1 MPRAMLDL
9 CRSAAEV
16 SAAVDLCD
24 MLSYKDRQAVISY
37 RALAAKW
44 GGSWNV
50 WSVRR
55 FIGKL
60 SAFVTVT
67 TDESGKTRL
76 VSPKSATPSAT
87 LSATP
92 SATPKT
98 HDMSD
103 LDSSG
108 ATPSATRMQHQV
120 QHIYNQYNT
129 RNNTLLTESNSRA
142 PAYTHTREVE
152 AFAELYG
159 PGFDFGFVD
168 DGMAAPFLAWLTYKA
183 HDLKFRYMTQSSLQA
198 CYRELV
204 SKSGGDAVTAQKI
217 VDQSVSNGWKGL
229 FNLKQ
234 ETQNEQIG
242 NGYYTGDNARFI
254 RQAAEYIASMQPSDD
269 SDEAPF

>member
-1 MPRAMLDL
+1 MLDL

-44 GGSWNV
+44 GGAWNHM
-50 WSVRR
+50 SVKR
-55 FIGKL
+55 FIL
-60 SAFVTVT
+60 RLQNFVTATSEKDGSTKLCYTKCYTSVT
-67 TDESGKTRL
+67 PSVT
-76 VSPKSATPSAT
+76 PKSR
-87 LSATP
+87 
-92 SATPKT
+92 KV
-98 HDMSD
+98 SD
-103 LDSSG
+103 LQCNDV
-108 ATPSATRMQHQV
+108 TPPVTEVLHQV
-120 QHIYNQYNT
+120 LHNINQYNT

-142 PAYTHTREVE
+142 PAYTHTREGE

-183 HDLKFRYMTQSSLQA
+183 HDLKIRYKTQSSLQA

-234 ETQNEQIG
+234 EHNNEQIG
-242 NGYYTGDNARFI
+242 NGYYTGDNARFV
-254 RQAAEYIASMQPSDD
+254 RAAAEYIASMQPSDD
-269 SDEAPF
+269 GDEAPF